1 MRIQSTDD
9 RDRLWENLCEATG
22 EPARSKALDRAARYY
37 LRMRG
42 DIAAYGRGDIQ
53 TLLDEAEA
61 QGSLTAPEIAA
72 ILDERELPV
81 TYEMT
86 SSVGP
91 E

>member
-1 MRIQSTDD
+1 
-9 RDRLWENLCEATG
+9 
-22 EPARSKALDRAARYY
+22 
-37 LRMRG
+37 MRG